1 MKWTRYFFLS
11 LILSSL
17 VSCIGED
24 IIDDQVDAAIK
35 INNPLVS
42 LAVGET
48 YQFKAT
54 YTNNIGKEESKEFI
68 WISSDNSIVSLDN
81 KGLATGIQTGEA
93 TLTVSTKENPNLTT
107 ATSTLQVTNETVV
120 ANESRKGTIV
130 STSSYVLKGDFTLDA
145 IPNENIIKL
154 SISNNYSA
162 STALPGLYIYLTNN
176 PNSINGAY
184 EIGPVTVFNGAHF
197 YNLNDQEVQLNQ
209 YSYVLYWC
217 KPFSVK
223 VGEGKIN

>member
-1 MKWTRYFFLS
+1 MKWTRYFFFS
-11 LILSSL
+11 LTLSSL

-48 YQFKAT
+48 YQFEAT
-54 YTNNIGKEESKEFI
+54 YTNNIGKEENKEFI
-68 WISSDNSIVSLDN
+68 WTSSDNSIVSIDN

-93 TLTVSTKENPNLTT
+93 ILTVSTKENPSLTT
-107 ATSTLQVTNETVV
+107 TTTTLQITNETVV
-120 ANESRKGTIV
+120 ANQSRKGTIV
-130 STSSYVLKGDFTLDA
+130 STSSYALKGNFTLDA
-145 IPNENIIKL
+145 IPNENIVKL
-154 SISNNYSA
+154 SISNDYSA
-162 STALPGLYIYLTNN
+162 STALPGLHVYLTNN

-184 EIGPVTVFNGAHF
+184 EIGPVTVFSGAHF
-197 YNLNDQEVQLNQ
+197 YNINDQEVQLNQ
-209 YSYVLYWC
+209 YNYVLYWC

>member
-35 INNPLVS
+35 INTPLVS

-48 YQFKAT
+48 YQFEAT
-54 YTNNIGKEESKEFI
+54 YTNNIGKEESKGFI
-68 WISSDNSIVSLDN
+68 WASSNNSIVSIDN

-93 TLTVSTKENPNLTT
+93 TLTVSTKENPELTT
-107 ATSTLQVTNETVV
+107 ATTTLQVTNETVV

-130 STSSYVLKGDFTLDA
+130 STSSYALKGDFTLDA
-145 IPNENIIKL
+145 IPNENIVKL